1 MVWSRLLSCP
11 FNPRNSE
18 RGSMTKYLCTECRGG
33 HVDEARA
40 KALKANGSPIT
51 CLHCGNELA
60 KRKASQYTV
69 APMHKSNYMLITN
82 LDDLKGLNN
91 KGGLIK

>member
-1 MVWSRLLSCP
+1 
-11 FNPRNSE
+11 
-18 RGSMTKYLCTECRGG
+18 MTKHLCTECRGG
-33 HVDEARA
+33 HVEDARA
-40 KALKANGSPIT
+40 EHIIANKLRMT
-51 CLHCGNELA
+51 CADCGERLA
-60 KRKASQYTV
+60 KERAKLYTI

>member
-1 MVWSRLLSCP
+1 V
-11 FNPRNSE
+11 E
-18 RGSMTKYLCTECRGG
+18 
-33 HVDEARA
+33 DARA
-40 KALKANGSPIT
+40 KHLIKNNLRLT
-51 CLHCGNELA
+51 CMGCGEELA
-60 KRKASQYTV
+60 KARTKLYTV